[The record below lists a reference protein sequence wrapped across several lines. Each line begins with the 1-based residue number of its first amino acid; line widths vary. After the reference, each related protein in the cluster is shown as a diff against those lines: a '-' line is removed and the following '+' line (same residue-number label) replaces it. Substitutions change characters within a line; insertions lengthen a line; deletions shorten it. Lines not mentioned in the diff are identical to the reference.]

1 MDRPPVAISTKTD
14 IVLGVSLAADPL
26 KHMEALERLRQLD
39 PSKQSEFSSLLA
51 DQGKSNGS
59 PSDPSSSS
67 GPEDALNTGPP
78 VPETAR
84 ASVRRKAG
92 PKDVYGQLEAFIM
105 QTFIQSMLPSNA
117 TSVFGK
123 GTAGEVWKSMLAE
136 KLGGEVA
143 RSGQLGIASRL
154 AKMHLGAA
162 VPGRET
168 QATPPPVT
176 ATIRSLNGDLSRAPN
191 ALANALTALQEQ
203 PAAKAQPDKNGW
215 ITTVHVAERS

>member
-1 MDRPPVAISTKTD
+1 MAISTKTD

-26 KHMEALERLRQLD
+26 KHMEAVERLRQLD
-39 PSKQSEFSSLLA
+39 PSRQSEFAAFLSE
-51 DQGKSNGS
+51 QGRPGGS
-59 PSDPSSSS
+59 PGSSSDPSST
-67 GPEDALNTGPP
+67 GPEDALNAGPP

-84 ASVRRKAG
+84 AAVRRKAG
-92 PKDVYGQLEAFIM
+92 AKDVYGQLEAFIM
-105 QTFIQSMLPSNA
+105 QTFIQSMLPKEA

-154 AKMHLGAA
+154 AKMHLGAGQLA
-162 VPGRET
+162 REA

-176 ATIRSLNGDLSRAPN
+176 ATIRSLNGDLSRATN

-203 PAAKAQPDKNGW
+203 PVAKAQPDKNGW
-215 ITTVHVAERS
+215 VTTVHVAERS